1 MPFVLNREAGG
12 GVMVNYNFGVEIVV
26 QEQSP
31 VAKAAN

>member
-12 GVMVNYNFGVEIVV
+12 GVMVNYNFGVE
-26 QEQSP
+26 EFGPRTP